1 MVAATAALKATVH
14 TVDITPPT
22 LVSFDAGP
30 TTNKLSLSL
39 SGGCCLEHVQRY
51 RACSAGGRGQL
62 GGMTAGAFVA
72 GATNNVAVVTMD
84 EVDVDAIKAVQT
96 LVVDN
101 ITTFLSFSEGT
112 VFDYAENAVTE
123 VAAGPARAVGVYTKD
138 LVAPNLVSF
147 DLNMTYG
154 AMSFTFNKVIRAT
167 SVNMSNALLQGG
179 QIRLVLPL
187 SHRVL
192 LAR

>member
-1 MVAATAALKATVH
+1 
-14 TVDITPPT
+14 
-22 LVSFDAGP
+22 
-30 TTNKLSLSL
+30 
-39 SGGCCLEHVQRY
+39 
-51 RACSAGGRGQL
+51 
-62 GGMTAGAFVA
+62 MTAGAFVA

-101 ITTFLSFSEGT
+101 STTFLSFSEGT

-154 AMSFTFNKVIRAT
+154 AMSFTFDKVIRAT

-179 QIRLVLPL
+179 QIRLVLPR

>member
-1 MVAATAALKATVH
+1 
-14 TVDITPPT
+14 
-22 LVSFDAGP
+22 
-30 TTNKLSLSL
+30 
-39 SGGCCLEHVQRY
+39 
-51 RACSAGGRGQL
+51 
-62 GGMTAGAFVA
+62 MTAGAFVA

-84 EVDVDAIKAVQT
+84 EVAVDAIKAVQT
-96 LVVDN
+96 LAVDN
-101 ITTFLSFSEGT
+101 ISTFLSFSEGT

-179 QIRLVLPL
+179 QIRLGLPR
-187 SHRVL
+187 SHRV
-192 LAR
+192 